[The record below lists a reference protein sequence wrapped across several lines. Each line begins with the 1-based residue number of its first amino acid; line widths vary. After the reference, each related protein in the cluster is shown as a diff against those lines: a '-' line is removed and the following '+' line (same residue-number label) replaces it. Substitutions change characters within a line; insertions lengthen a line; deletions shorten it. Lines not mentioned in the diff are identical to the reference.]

1 MDGLEASN
9 VEVKVVKQITI
20 SENEV
25 NAKISY
31 FFLKR
36 LFDVLGSII
45 GLIILSPLFLI
56 VAYKIKKED
65 SEGPVFF
72 SQQRVGKNGQLFRM
86 FKFRSMC
93 VDAEEKLVSL
103 LEHNEIEGA
112 MFKMKDDP
120 RITKIGKF
128 IRKTSIDELPQLW
141 NVLKGDMS
149 LVGPRPPLVNEV
161 EKYTEHEKQ
170 RLIVKPGCTG
180 LWQVSGRNHVGF
192 NEMVE
197 LDLKYIKNI
206 SFKQDLKIVLKT
218 VFIMIKPNGAY

>member
-45 GLIILSPLFLI
+45 GLIILSPLFLM

-206 SFKQDLKIVLKT
+206 SFKQDIKIVLKT

>member
-1 MDGLEASN
+1 VDGLEASN

-206 SFKQDLKIVLKT
+206 SFKQDIKIVLKT